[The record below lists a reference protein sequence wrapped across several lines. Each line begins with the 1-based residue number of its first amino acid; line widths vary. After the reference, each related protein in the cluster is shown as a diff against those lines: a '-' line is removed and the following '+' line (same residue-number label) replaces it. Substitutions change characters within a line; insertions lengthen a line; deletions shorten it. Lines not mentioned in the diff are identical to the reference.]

1 MSASTVHAAPPVA
14 ASLAP
19 PTIRKRAT
27 ADEIQSDLQRR
38 IDRLAARQQ
47 QFRGC
52 TAPRPR
58 PSRARTS
65 NAPNWTVDGFP
76 GLPSGGFGTLV
87 RLLDQARME
96 YDLVG

>member
-1 MSASTVHAAPPVA
+1 MSASTMHAAPSVDT
-14 ASLAP
+14 SLAP

-38 IDRLAARQQ
+38 IDRLAMREQK
-47 QFRGC
+47 FRGC

-58 PSRARTS
+58 PSRARTR

-76 GLPSGGFGTLV
+76 ELQPGCFTALV
-87 RLLDQARME
+87 KIVDQARLE
-96 YDLVG
+96 YELVL